1 MDNFDISSWKK
12 NQYLNEAG
20 LGSSQ
25 AQTLA
30 NLINDAIM
38 QVDESLS
45 YRDFAVAVAI
55 ILKEEYGSHNF
66 GKFME
71 VLHAELGMKESLNE
85 NQLRDLGQQ
94 FSDKFNVRAYGD
106 LGRIEILQRGD
117 IDKDEFEKMIQW
129 VESKG
134 YKVDRDQSNEWF
146 DWDDDR
152 YWYPR
157 IKISK

>member
-1 MDNFDISSWKK
+1 MK
-12 NQYLNEAG
+12 NLTEYFPDLTENTASEA
-20 LGSSQ
+20 
-25 AQTLA
+25 AKA
-30 NLINDAIM
+30 MNDAIET
-38 QVDESLS
+38 VDENLS
-45 YRDFAVAVAI
+45 YKDFALAVAA
-55 ILKEEYGSHNF
+55 ILKDEYGSHNF
-66 GKFME
+66 GPFME

-85 NQLRDLGQQ
+85 NQLKDLGQQ